1 MSYKSHFDG
10 TFVRTQDNI
19 YVKDSD
25 IFHCRLG
32 ISLYSPVVE
41 LDYRDILNVS
51 NDIRDLFD
59 KFAICE
65 FKSGD
70 YYIIQEYDESEF
82 DKFFN
87 DFANMNSLFAYD
99 GIGLTNEN
107 LALGYLVKMLND
119 GTYEFDLVPNNFVVK
134 EKRI

>member
-1 MSYKSHFDG
+1 MTYKTHFDG
-10 TFVRTQDNI
+10 IFVRTQDNI

-41 LDYRDILNVS
+41 LDYRDMLKIS

-65 FKSGD
+65 FKSGN
-70 YYIIQEYDESEF
+70 YYIIQEYDKSDF

-87 DFANMNSLFAYD
+87 DFVNMNSLFGYY
-99 GIGLTNEN
+99 GVGLTNEN
-107 LALGYLVKMLND
+107 LSLAYLLKTLND
-119 GTYEFDLVPNNFVVK
+119 GTYEFELTQDNFIVK